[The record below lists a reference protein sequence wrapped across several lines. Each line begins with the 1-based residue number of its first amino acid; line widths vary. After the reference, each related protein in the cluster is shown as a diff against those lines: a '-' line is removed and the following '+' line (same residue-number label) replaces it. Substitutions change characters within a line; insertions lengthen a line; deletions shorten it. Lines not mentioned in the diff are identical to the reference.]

1 MTQRNIKMTVAYDG
15 TAFLGWQTQAKG
27 QRTVQDT
34 IASGIEQLVG
44 HEVNI
49 IVSGRTDTGVHAE
62 GQVINFTT
70 TSAIPA
76 QSFALAV
83 QKFLPF
89 DIKILDST
97 EVDLAFHS
105 TFDAKQKLYR
115 YKIYNRRSLLPQ
127 LRHHVCHI
135 WQTLNFEKMQQA
147 ATVLVG
153 EHDFA
158 SFKSN
163 NGNRVKSTI
172 RTIYQCALR
181 REGDFI
187 ILDVEGS
194 GFLYNMVRNIAGT
207 LIEIGQGIHS
217 KSMQEIL
224 DAKTRSAAG
233 KRSCA
238 AGLTLMHV
246 TY

>member
-15 TAFLGWQTQAKG
+15 TAFFGWQTQSNG

-34 IASGIEQLVG
+34 IESGIKALVG
-44 HEVNI
+44 DTVNI

-70 TSAIPA
+70 TSTIPA
-76 QSFALAV
+76 ESFALAL

-97 EVDLAFHS
+97 AVDLAFHS
-105 TFDAKQKLYR
+105 TFDAKHKLYR
-115 YKIYNRRSLLPQ
+115 YKIYNRKWLLPQ

-135 WQTLNFEKMQQA
+135 WQTLDIEKMRQA
-147 ATVLVG
+147 AAVLVG

-163 NGNRVKSTI
+163 NGNPVKSTV
-172 RTIYQCALR
+172 RTIYKCTLS

-217 KSMQEIL
+217 KSMQDIL
-224 DAKTRSAAG
+224 DAKSRSAAG

>member
-1 MTQRNIKMTVAYDG
+1 
-15 TAFLGWQTQAKG
+15 
-27 QRTVQDT
+27 
-34 IASGIEQLVG
+34 
-44 HEVNI
+44 
-49 IVSGRTDTGVHAE
+49 
-62 GQVINFTT
+62 
-70 TSAIPA
+70 
-76 QSFALAV
+76 
-83 QKFLPF
+83 
-89 DIKILDST
+89 
-97 EVDLAFHS
+97 
-105 TFDAKQKLYR
+105 
-115 YKIYNRRSLLPQ
+115 
-127 LRHHVCHI
+127 
-135 WQTLNFEKMQQA
+135 MQQA
-147 ATVLVG
+147 ATALVG

-172 RTIYQCALR
+172 RTIYQCTLR